1 MLKKDKIIQEKYNG
15 IHPTC
20 LCGCGTQTRYEAKLK
35 DFCKW
40 IHGHQSRVPG
50 HFGDPKSEKRVQ
62 AIIKTRKEKFTSG
75 EYDHIKQAVK
85 DRDNVELGKKISQG
99 AKGIPKP
106 KPEGFGVGRVQ
117 SEETRKKMSETA
129 KNKWETGEIG
139 KKKYNQ
145 SKLEKTFANILTL
158 LNINYS
164 QSFYIKEIRAFYDFY
179 LPDYNILIEVDGDF
193 WHSNPTKYPDGPTY
207 KCQIKNSIN
216 DEKKN
221 KWVQDN
227 GYKMLRFWEND
238 INNNIS
244 IVKKILLE
252 NCPPILKK

>member
-1 MLKKDKIIQEKYNG
+1 MLKKDKIIQDKYNG
-15 IHPTC
+15 VHPTC
-20 LCGCGTQTRYEAKLK
+20 QCGCEKQTRYEAKLK

-40 IHGHQSRVPG
+40 IHGHQSRISG
-50 HFGDPKSEKRVQ
+50 HFGDPKDPKRV
-62 AIIKTRKEKFTSG
+62 AKIIATRKEKFASG

-85 DRDNVELGKKISQG
+85 DRDNIELGKKISKT

-106 KPEGFGVGRVQ
+106 KPEGFGVGRIQ

-129 KNKWETGEIG
+129 IQRVVKTEGNHS
-139 KKKYNQ
+139 
-145 SKLEKTFANILTL
+145 SKLEKTFSNILTL
-158 LNINYS
+158 LNINH
-164 QSFYIKEIRAFYDFY
+164 QPHFYAKDIKAFYDFY
-179 LPDYNILIEVDGDF
+179 LPDYNIIIEVDGDF
-193 WHSNPTKYPDGPTY
+193 WHANPIKYPDGPTY

-221 KWVQDN
+221 KWVTDN

-252 NCPPILKK
+252 NCPPILKE